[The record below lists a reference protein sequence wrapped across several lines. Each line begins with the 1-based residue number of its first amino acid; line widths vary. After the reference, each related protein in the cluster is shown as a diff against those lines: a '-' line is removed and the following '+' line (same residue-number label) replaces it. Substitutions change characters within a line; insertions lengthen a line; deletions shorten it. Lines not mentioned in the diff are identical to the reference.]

1 MVTVA
6 EEVDAGFL
14 TAAREAVAR
23 GDALRLALPN
33 GAVETLHGDA
43 AWAVLALLAGG
54 EPDTDADLPEVLTTG
69 QAADVLGVSRPTVVK
84 LVDEGVIPAQRV
96 GSHRRL
102 RREDVLAYRTLTAR
116 ARGAAL
122 DEVTRLSE
130 ELGLYE

>member
-1 MVTVA
+1 MTVA
-6 EEVDAGFL
+6 EEIDAGFL

-23 GDALRLALPN
+23 GEALRLALPN

-43 AWAVLALLAGG
+43 AQAVLAFLAGV
-54 EPDTDADLPEVLTTG
+54 EPDTEADLPEVLTTG

-84 LVDEGVIPAQRV
+84 LVDDGVIPAQRV

-102 RREDVLAYRTLTAR
+102 RREEVFAYRTRTAR

-122 DEVTRLSE
+122 DEVTHLSE